1 MVACAPWRAYGSV
14 LKRLQD
20 VNAGGNFRRAAVKT
34 VMHEGLIQLVRK
46 KCYRQRDEREKSM

>member
-46 KCYRQRDEREKSM
+46 KML